1 MQTVQSLLAQ
11 SGIITGS
18 KAWESS
24 GSEVSIMI
32 HSSRVPNTLWQK
44 KKKVQYPRL
53 TVALRPVHNILI
65 NPLQVAVHANIDND
79 DAHAFPLLGSWDCC
93 FSQATGETSLEST
106 CMVTHDEVM
115 MNL

>member
-44 KKKVQYPRL
+44 KKK
-53 TVALRPVHNILI
+53 
-65 NPLQVAVHANIDND
+65 
-79 DAHAFPLLGSWDCC
+79 GS
-93 FSQATGETSLEST
+93 
-106 CMVTHDEVM
+106 VP
-115 MNL
+115 

>member
-1 MQTVQSLLAQ
+1 MQSLLDQ
-11 SGIITGS
+11 SGIITRS
-18 KAWESS
+18 KARESS

-32 HSSRVPNTLWQK
+32 HSSRAPNTLWQK
-44 KKKVQYPRL
+44 KKDQYPKL

-65 NPLQVAVHANIDND
+65 NPLQAAAYVNVDSD

-106 CMVTHDEVM
+106 CMVTHAEVM